1 MVQLANLS
9 FSLNAHSSG
18 AQLSPG
24 TWGMASNKR
33 GYREISLSI
42 SIILE
47 RGFQAE
53 FTAAVG
59 AVLSSSQLAS
69 RRHFRCCFHHETRE
83 VLPFIF
89 STTITMKHNAV
100 TVTRIPEIPPLLPS
114 LRWDGPILSFSVM
127 RYLLFSFPFVQ
138 SRISGNT
145 IYRHP
150 VCKPY
155 HRPLSR

>member
-47 RGFQAE
+47 GGFQAE
-53 FTAAVG
+53 LTAAVG
-59 AVLSSSQLAS
+59 AVLSSSRFAS
-69 RRHFRCCFHHETRE
+69 RRHFCGA
-83 VLPFIF
+83 VFIARLGTPSLIF
-89 STTITMKHNAV
+89 LSTDITMKHNAV
-100 TVTRIPEIPPLLPS
+100 TVAFIPTIPPLLPS
-114 LRWDGPILSFSVM
+114 LRWYYGPILSFFCDSV
-127 RYLLFSFPFVQ
+127 P
-138 SRISGNT
+138 
-145 IYRHP
+145 P
-150 VCKPY
+150 V
-155 HRPLSR
+155 